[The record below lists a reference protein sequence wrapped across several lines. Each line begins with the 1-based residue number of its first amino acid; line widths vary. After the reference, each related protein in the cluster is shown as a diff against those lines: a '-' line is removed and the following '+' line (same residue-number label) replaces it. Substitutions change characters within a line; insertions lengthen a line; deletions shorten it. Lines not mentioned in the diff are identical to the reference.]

1 MSIART
7 LLLKASDSAWLRE
20 NGTKAPFVRRAV
32 SRFMPGESFDDMIV
46 AARTMAAEGVT
57 AGVGQ
62 RERLAGGVRPNA
74 DADLT
79 TGANG
84 CVRAGVDDGVDGHFS
99 VPFLVSVNEVF
110 RTSCNVLAQDCES
123 DCSHSQSCASKC

>member
-1 MSIART
+1 MKGIFCSG
-7 LLLKASDSAWLRE
+7 KYVVHGSAPVTEVDPLAVQLDAVE
-20 NGTKAPFVRRAV
+20 DVAGTH
-32 SRFMPGESFDDMIV
+32 
-46 AARTMAAEGVT
+46 AAEGVT